1 MSTAQESAISEE
13 EIPTREDV
21 LNFYKE
27 QNEILE
33 LRKENARL
41 QYEIAHFEAER
52 YESIA
57 KMAHY
62 QGMMQKAA
70 QQESSEG
77 GDAEVKRTLKKDK

>member
-1 MSTAQESAISEE
+1 MSNVQQEARMEE
-13 EIPTREDV
+13 EIPSREDV

-33 LRKENARL
+33 LRKESARL

-52 YESIA
+52 FESIA

-62 QGMMQKAA
+62 QGMMEKASQPA
-70 QQESSEG
+70 KGEE
-77 GDAEVKRTLKKDK
+77 AEVKRTLKKDQ